1 MSSLNLIE
9 IKCLEPEA
17 PLNGTVI
24 LSTLQFNVGTTA
36 IYSCDPGY
44 VLVGETTRTCEDTNG
59 GTVITGTWSGT
70 PPYCQGVIKINVSVI
85 NSCQV

>member
-44 VLVGETTRTCEDTNG
+44 VLVGETTRTCEGTKIGVWNG
-59 GTVITGTWSGT
+59 NMPICEGIEKVLNSS
-70 PPYCQGVIKINVSVI
+70 GVIKL
-85 NSCQV
+85 CMQ